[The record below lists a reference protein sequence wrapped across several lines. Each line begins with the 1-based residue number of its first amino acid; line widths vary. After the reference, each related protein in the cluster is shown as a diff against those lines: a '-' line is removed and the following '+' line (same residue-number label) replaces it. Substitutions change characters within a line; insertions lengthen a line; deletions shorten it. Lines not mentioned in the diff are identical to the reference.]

1 VHLPTRRHPAHPR
14 LRRGRQL
21 SRSSIGVPSP
31 DLGAVDDLCRLA
43 LVAQRLGCT
52 MRLTGVSDELRVLL
66 DLAGVT
72 GLVLDEQVDLDRK
85 SDRNGTDLR

>member
-1 VHLPTRRHPAHPR
+1 
-14 LRRGRQL
+14 
-21 SRSSIGVPSP
+21 
-31 DLGAVDDLCRLA
+31 
-43 LVAQRLGCT
+43 